1 MFSQNDEGQAEVVTT
16 VMLPYAYAASNAGI
30 MAYYAM
36 ASYYDTEIPSS
47 VHFDVNTNFI
57 INE

>member
-1 MFSQNDEGQAEVVTT
+1 MTT

-47 VHFDVNTNFI
+47 VDFDVNTNFI

>member
-1 MFSQNDEGQAEVVTT
+1 
-16 VMLPYAYAASNAGI
+16 
-30 MAYYAM
+30 M

-47 VHFDVNTNFI
+47 VYFDVNTNFI